1 MTVAQGI
8 LPFKLIPDA
17 EKSIVTSFAGL
28 PLVIETMRALNL
40 PDTIKEVLHIK
51 KRESGFYT
59 ENNYIESFVSLF
71 AAGGTRLDDFARM
84 RSDKGLEELG
94 LSIPSPESARFF
106 LYGFHDE
113 EFLKDRPEKGAFIP
127 PETEALKNLLTI
139 QEKIVQRTH
148 DRPTV
153 ATIDGDATVIASSK
167 DEARPTYLGDSGY
180 QPVANYWA
188 EKDMI
193 LADEFRDGN
202 VPAAY
207 DLLSSLVKSIEM
219 LPDSVAE
226 VRYRADSASYNHD
239 LMDALRGGLTIRG
252 RRVKAVFAISA
263 DMTESLKGEIEK
275 LTEDEWRPLRKMTDK
290 GLIVGRK
297 EWAEVV
303 FAPSKGSTKKDSV
316 PDRYLAIRVRPS
328 QGELFSDGSAYRYY
342 AVVTNNWTWEGE
354 RLLRWHREKCGT
366 IEKVFD
372 VLKNDLAGGVMPCG
386 RFYANAAWWRLN
398 CIAYNVFSVM
408 KRKALPDTWRTY
420 RMKALRFF
428 LIGVAGR
435 IIRTGRQVILRFA
448 GMASVCEVF
457 QDARRK
463 LVALSNTA

>member
-1 MTVAQGI
+1 MTVPQGI
-8 LPFKLIPDA
+8 LPFKLIPDT

-28 PLVIETMRALNL
+28 PLVIETMRALKL
-40 PDTIKEVLHIK
+40 PDTIDKVLHLK
-51 KRESGFYT
+51 KRESGLYT
-59 ENNYIESFVSLF
+59 ENDYVESFISLF
-71 AAGGTRLDDFARM
+71 AAGGSCLDDFARM
-84 RSDKGLEELG
+84 KADKGLKELG

-113 EFLKDRPEKGAFIP
+113 ALLKDRPEKGAFIP
-127 PETEALKNLLTI
+127 SETEALKSLLKI
-139 QEKIVQRTH
+139 QERIIEKTH
-148 DRPTV
+148 DRPTI
-153 ATIDGDATVIASSK
+153 ATIDEDASVFESTK

-207 DLLSSLVKSIEM
+207 DLLSSLIRSIEM
-219 LPDSVAE
+219 LPHTVTE
-226 VRYRADSASYNHD
+226 VRYRADSASYSHD
-239 LMDALRGGLTIRG
+239 LIDTLRAGLTMNG
-252 RRVKAVFAISA
+252 RYIKTVFAISA

-275 LTEDEWRPLRKMTDK
+275 LPSGDWRPLHKVTDK
-290 GLIVGRK
+290 GLIAGRK

-303 FAPSKGSTKKDSV
+303 FVPSKGSTKKTSV

-328 QGELFSDGSAYRYY
+328 QGELFSDGNAYRYY

-372 VLKNDLAGGVMPCG
+372 VLKNDLGAGVMPCG
-386 RFYANAAWWRLN
+386 RFFANAAWLRLN
-398 CIAYNVFSVM
+398 CIAYKVISVM
-408 KRKALPDTWRTY
+408 KRKALPDIWQPY

-428 LIGVAGR
+428 LIGAAGR
-435 IIRTGRQVILRFA
+435 IIRTGRRIILRFS
-448 GMASVCEVF
+448 GMASVCEIF

>member
-1 MTVAQGI
+1 VTLPQGI
-8 LPFKLIPDA
+8 LPFKLIPDT

-51 KRESGFYT
+51 KRESGLYT
-59 ENNYIESFVSLF
+59 ESDYVESFISLF

-84 RSDKGLEELG
+84 QADKGLKELG

-113 EFLKDRPEKGAFIP
+113 EFLRDRPEKGAFIP

-139 QEKIVQRTH
+139 QEKIVQRTQG
-148 DRPTV
+148 RPPV

-167 DEARPTYLGDSGY
+167 DEARPTYLGDPGY

-207 DLLSSLVKSIEM
+207 NLLSSLLRSIEM

-239 LMDALRGGLTIRG
+239 LMDTLRPGLIING
-252 RRVKAVFAISA
+252 RYLKTVFAISA
-263 DMTESLKGEIEK
+263 DMTESLKREIEK
-275 LTEDEWRPLRKMTDK
+275 LPSEDWKPLRKITDA
-290 GLIVGRK
+290 GFIAGRK

-303 FAPSKGSTKKDSV
+303 FVPSKGSTKKDSV

-328 QGELFSDGSAYRYY
+328 QGELFSDGNAYRYY
-342 AVVTNNWTWEGE
+342 AVVSNNWTWDGE

-372 VLKNDLAGGVMPCG
+372 VLKNDLGAGVMPCG
-386 RFYANAAWWRLN
+386 RFYANAAWWRIN
-398 CIAYNVFSVM
+398 CIAYNVLSVM
-408 KRKALPDTWRTY
+408 KRKALPDAWRTY

-435 IIRTGRQVILRFA
+435 VIRTGRQIILRFA
-448 GMASVCEVF
+448 GMASICEIF

>member
-1 MTVAQGI
+1 MTVPQGI
-8 LPFKLIPDA
+8 LPFKLIADT

-28 PLVIETMRALNL
+28 PLVVETMRALNL
-40 PDTIKEVLHIK
+40 PEVIRTVLHIK
-51 KRESGFYT
+51 KRESGFYS
-59 ENNYIESFVSLF
+59 ESDYVESFISLF
-71 AAGGTRLDDFARM
+71 AAGGSCLDDFARLQ
-84 RSDKGLEELG
+84 SDRGLKELG

-113 EFLKDRPEKGAFIP
+113 ELLKDRPEKGVFIP
-127 PETEALKNLLTI
+127 FETEPLKNLMKI
-139 QEKIVQRTH
+139 QERIIEKTH
-148 DRPTV
+148 DHPTV
-153 ATIDGDATVIASSK
+153 ATIDEDASIFKSTK

-180 QPVANYWA
+180 QPVVNYWA

-207 DLLSSLVKSIEM
+207 DLLSSLLRSIEM

-226 VRYRADSASYNHD
+226 VRYRADSASYSHD
-239 LMDALRGGLTIRG
+239 LMDALRPGLTIRG
-252 RRVKAVFAISA
+252 RRIKAIFAISA
-263 DMTESLKGEIEK
+263 DVTESLKREIEK
-275 LTEDEWRPLRKMTDK
+275 LPSEEWKPLRKVTGK
-290 GLIVGRK
+290 GLIAGRK

-303 FAPSKGSTKKDSV
+303 FVPSKGSTKKNSV

-328 QGELFSDGSAYRYY
+328 QGELFSDGNAYRYY
-342 AVVTNNWTWEGE
+342 AVVTNNWTWDGE

-372 VLKNDLAGGVMPCG
+372 VLKNDLGAGVMPCG
-386 RFYANAAWWRLN
+386 RFSANAAWLRLN
-398 CIAYNVFSVM
+398 CIAYNVISVM
-408 KRKALPDTWRTY
+408 KRKALPDNWQPY

-435 IIRTGRQVILRFA
+435 IIRTGRRVILRFA
-448 GMASVCEVF
+448 GTTSVCKIF

>member
-8 LPFKLIPDA
+8 LPFKLIPDT

-28 PLVIETMRALNL
+28 PLVIETMRALKL
-40 PDTIKEVLHIK
+40 PDTIKELLHIR

-59 ENNYIESFVSLF
+59 ENTYIESFISLF
-71 AAGGTRLDDFARM
+71 AAGGSRLDDFARM
-84 RSDKGLEELG
+84 RSDKGLKELG

-106 LYGFHDE
+106 LYAFHDE
-113 EFLKDRPEKGAFIP
+113 ELLKDRPEKGAFIP
-127 PETEALKNLLTI
+127 PETEALKSLLKI
-139 QEKIVQRTH
+139 QERIIEKTH
-148 DRPTV
+148 DRPTM
-153 ATIDGDATVIASSK
+153 ATIDGDATVVESSK
-167 DEARPTYLGDSGY
+167 EEARPTYLGDSGY
-180 QPVANYWA
+180 QPVVSYWA

-207 DLLSSLVKSIEM
+207 DLLTSLMRSIGM
-219 LPDSVAE
+219 LPHTVTE

-239 LMDALRGGLTIRG
+239 LMDALRSGLTING
-252 RRVKAVFAISA
+252 RHLTTLFAISA

-275 LTEDEWRPLRKMTDK
+275 LPCEEWKPLRRVTDK
-290 GLIVGRK
+290 GLIAGRK

-303 FAPSKGSTKKDSV
+303 FVPSKGSAKKGSV

-328 QGELFSDGSAYRYY
+328 QGGLFSDGNAYRYY
-342 AVVTNNWTWEGE
+342 AVVTNNWAWDGE

-386 RFYANAAWWRLN
+386 RFYANATWWRLN
-398 CIAYNVFSVM
+398 CIAYNVLSVM

-435 IIRTGRQVILRFA
+435 IIRTGRHIILRFA
-448 GMASVCEVF
+448 GTASTCEIF

>member
-8 LPFKLIPDA
+8 LPFKLIPDT

-28 PLVIETMRALNL
+28 PLVIETMRALKL

-59 ENNYIESFVSLF
+59 ENDYVESFISLF

-84 RSDKGLEELG
+84 QADKGLKELG

-113 EFLKDRPEKGAFIP
+113 ALVKDRPEKGAFIP
-127 PETEALKNLLTI
+127 PETEPLKNLLSI

-148 DRPTV
+148 HHPTV

-207 DLLSSLVKSIEM
+207 DLLSSLLKSIEM

-239 LMDALRGGLTIRG
+239 IMDALRKGLTING
-252 RRVKAVFAISA
+252 RYLTTLFAISA

-275 LTEDEWRPLRKMTDK
+275 LRSGDWKPLRKVTEK
-290 GLIVGRK
+290 GLIAGRK

-303 FAPSKGSTKKDSV
+303 FVPSKGSTKKNTV

-328 QGELFSDGSAYRYY
+328 QGDLFPDGNAYRYY
-342 AVVTNNWTWEGE
+342 AVVTNNWTWDGE

-398 CIAYNVFSVM
+398 CIAYNVLSVM

-435 IIRTGRQVILRFA
+435 IIRTGRQIILRFA
-448 GMASVCEVF
+448 GTASTCEIF
-457 QDARRK
+457 QDARRR

>member
-1 MTVAQGI
+1 MTLPQGI
-8 LPFKLIPDA
+8 LPFKLIPDT

-40 PDTIKEVLHIK
+40 PDTIKEVLHLK
-51 KRESGFYT
+51 KRESGLYT
-59 ENNYIESFVSLF
+59 ESDYIESFISLF

-84 RSDKGLEELG
+84 QVDKGLKELG

-113 EFLKDRPEKGAFIP
+113 EFLRDRPEKGAFIP

-167 DEARPTYLGDSGY
+167 EEARPTYLGDPGY

-188 EKDMI
+188 EEDMI

-207 DLLSSLVKSIEM
+207 DLLSSLVRSIEM
-219 LPDSVAE
+219 LPHTVTE

-239 LMDALRGGLTIRG
+239 LMDTLRRGLIING
-252 RRVKAVFAISA
+252 RYLKTVFAISA
-263 DMTESLKGEIEK
+263 DMTESLKREIEK
-275 LTEDEWRPLRKMTDK
+275 LPSEDWKPLRRVTDA
-290 GLIVGRK
+290 GLIAGRK

-303 FAPSKGSTKKDSV
+303 FVPSKGSTKKDSV
-316 PDRYLAIRVRPS
+316 PDRYLAIRVRPY
-328 QGELFSDGSAYRYY
+328 QGELFSDGNAYRYY
-342 AVVTNNWTWEGE
+342 AVVTNNWAWDGE

-372 VLKNDLAGGVMPCG
+372 VLKNDLGAGVMPCG
-386 RFYANAAWWRLN
+386 RFHANAAWWRLN
-398 CIAYNVFSVM
+398 CIAYNVLSVM
-408 KRKALPDTWRTY
+408 KRKALPDTWRPY

-428 LIGVAGR
+428 LIGAAGR
-435 IIRTGRQVILRFA
+435 IIRTGRRVILRFA

-463 LVALSNTA
+463 LVVLSNTA